1 MKPTDALNSDE
12 ANEAQRQAVR
22 GAGYGAIKWGFASAV
37 LGGIGYAMSPIYR
50 GLTIQFKVYI
60 QMSGM
65 ILGGMLEA
73 DGAVRQYEARVRMQ
87 KRMAKDRAM
96 WETFEKEYQEEGGP
110 APPPRPKHL
119 RDGDQ
124 K

>member
-1 MKPTDALNSDE
+1 MKATDALNSDE

-22 GAGYGAIKWGFASAV
+22 GAGYGAIKWGFASAI
-37 LGGIGYAMSPIYR
+37 LGGIGYAMSPVYR
-50 GLTIQFKVYI
+50 GLTIQFKVYL

-87 KRMAKDRAM
+87 KRFAKDRAM
-96 WETFEKEYQEEGGP
+96 WETFEKEFEEEGGP
-110 APPPRPKHL
+110 PPPPRPKHL
-119 RDGDQ
+119 REGDQ

>member
-37 LGGIGYAMSPIYR
+37 LGGIGYAMSPVYR
-50 GLTIQFKVYI
+50 GLTIQFKVYL

-87 KRMAKDRAM
+87 KRLARDRAM
-96 WETFEKEYQEEGGP
+96 WETFEKEFEEEGGP
-110 APPPRPKHL
+110 PPPPRPKHL
-119 RDGDQ
+119 REGDQ